1 MPEQYPQG
9 LKKNP
14 IVIKNAAGK
23 PVRSFNSYREAIDAT
38 DAMKVAN
45 SAYDPH
51 YKERWEIAGKKQA
64 SNKQASVEGFVA
76 PKVGPFGSVDAGSST
91 QGKINAYDSAIGN
104 RNQSWMNSV
113 SGAKSTLP
121 SLTKQIMIANGK
133 RK

>member
-1 MPEQYPQG
+1 MAQKYPQG

-23 PVRSFNSYREAIDAT
+23 PVRSFNSYREAIDAV
-38 DAMKVAN
+38 DAMKATN

-51 YKERWEIAGKKQA
+51 YRERWEIAGKKQA
-64 SNKQASVEGFVA
+64 SNKQALAEGFTA
-76 PKVGPFGSVDAGSST
+76 PKVGAFGNVDAGSAT
-91 QGKINAYDSAIGN
+91 QGKINAYDNAITN
-104 RNQSWMNSV
+104 RNQSWMNAV

-121 SLTKQIMIANGK
+121 SLTKQIMIANAK